1 MSSYTAV
8 TRENQGVFN
17 NPRQKTW
24 GVFKLGSSGWS
35 IEKTTN
41 CFPEAKEEA
50 RKILNRGGEYCSI
63 DRIMVVEIVPIDTV
77 MTPSV

>member
-1 MSSYTAV
+1 MAGYSAV
-8 TRENQGVFN
+8 TNKNQGSFN

-24 GVFKLGSSGWS
+24 GVFQCGNNGWY
-35 IEKTTN
+35 IAHTTN
-41 CFPEAKEEA
+41 CFDEVKEEA
-50 RKILNRGGEYCSI
+50 RKILNRGGQYCSI